1 MDYQQQLRSLDMQ
14 RRQNRRREIQRG
26 RVARSVEL
34 RANQQRP
41 YDMHTQLAD
50 AEIDTPPSTR
60 PDDEQPNPHPANAPQ
75 EDEVLVFDAVS
86 PRTPVRQHHH

>member
-1 MDYQQQLRSLDMQ
+1 MDYQQQLRRHDQQ
-14 RRQNRRREIQRG
+14 RLRNRIEEIRRG
-26 RVARSVEL
+26 RNARSVEL

-50 AEIDTPPSTR
+50 AEIDIPPSTR

-86 PRTPVRQHHH
+86 PRTPVRHRH

>member
-1 MDYQQQLRSLDMQ
+1 MDYQQQLRRHDQQ
-14 RRQNRRREIQRG
+14 RLRNRIEEIRRG
-26 RVARSVEL
+26 RIAL

-50 AEIDTPPSTR
+50 AEIDIPPSTR

-86 PRTPVRQHHH
+86 PRTPVRHRHRH

>member
-1 MDYQQQLRSLDMQ
+1 MDYQQQLRSHDMQ
-14 RRQNRRREIQRG
+14 RRQNRRRDRERG
-26 RVARSVEL
+26 RIARSVEL
-34 RANQQRP
+34 RGTQQRL
-41 YDMHTQLAD
+41 YNMYTELAD